1 MEAVPPP
8 DRPEL
13 LDAQAPE
20 LLIRHYEQQI
30 EAHPDW
36 GDNYW
41 QLGLLHFRSGDLEQ
55 AQLVWWSGL
64 WAIEAANEA
73 TGEPTGEGIS
83 SSTEI
88 STETATDAVHES
100 DNQPESLSAGLATL
114 VALLET
120 EAIQQQQLGRSD
132 RAENLYRL
140 LLELSPSAVCYEA
153 LGQVLSLQ
161 GRLDEALDCW
171 QQAIEREPNWSQPY
185 RQQGQV
191 WEALADWQRAL
202 SAYQQSHRLDW
213 QLATAEAIG
222 RCFSQLH
229 QWAAA
234 IEHLSEVLAVR
245 LAVRAT
251 ERSAQ
256 TSLTAAQ
263 TAAIQ
268 ADLSW
273 AQLRQQ
279 QIPEAVMTFH
289 QSVWGQSNFGSTY
302 LEWGDRCTQQGR
314 ATARQTQLAALLS
327 SLQSLDT
334 AAVVA
339 QLNQLGTQRVAQPPP
354 ALPRSPAADPLPYY
368 ETTQTWAA
376 DRPDIHHPDTNY
388 LDAIGYQPLDPPSWL
403 TLTPPQTLDP
413 DLHFSFRFP
422 PQIPLPG
429 AFVVEI
435 PNGRFWSAA
444 DQSSIAVLTA
454 EEQMLGDLCFEFP
467 LLTPDHPDAH
477 PSRHSL
483 RSRDLPPLQSIA
495 GRVVVLAGLT
505 DGMYFH
511 WMLEV
516 LPKLDLLQRAM
527 AVHSPAASVWDQIDA
542 VILSASLP
550 FQQETLRQ
558 LGVPASKILDWT
570 GAEAG
575 DCYLQ
580 ADRLI
585 VPSFPARPA
594 WTPRWVCEFLRRSF
608 LPASPQNHG
617 LRLYLSRQKAANRR
631 IINEAEVEDILTDYG
646 FQTVYLEAL
655 SVAEQAALLA
665 QAERVVAVHG
675 SGLTNLVFC
684 RPGTQVLEL
693 FAPDFVYPCYW
704 ALSHWM
710 QLDYTYLIGQS
721 PIGSFWSQVFDPNP
735 RLADLWVDRSQL
747 VAILQHWERGEG

>member
-13 LDAQAPE
+13 PDAQVPE

-64 WAIEAANEA
+64 WAIEAAHEA
-73 TGEPTGEGIS
+73 TSGSP
-83 SSTEI
+83 
-88 STETATDAVHES
+88 ETS
-100 DNQPESLSAGLATL
+100 DGAALI
-114 VALLET
+114 ALLET
-120 EAIQQQQLGRSD
+120 EAIQQQQIGRSD
-132 RAENLYRL
+132 RAENLYQL
-140 LLELSPSAVCYEA
+140 LLELSPSAVRYEA

-171 QQAIEREPNWSQPY
+171 QQAIEREPNWAQPY
-185 RQQGQV
+185 RRQGQI

-202 SAYQQSHRLDW
+202 SAYQQSYRLDC

-229 QWAAA
+229 QWSAA
-234 IEHLSEVLAVR
+234 IEHWSEV

-251 ERSAQ
+251 ERSMP
-256 TSLTAAQ
+256 TSLTTAQ

-289 QSVWGQSNFGSTY
+289 QAIWGQSDFGSTCFGATY
-302 LEWGDRCTQQGR
+302 LEWCDRCTQQGR

-334 AAVVA
+334 AAVMT

-354 ALPRSPAADPLPYY
+354 ALPRSPAPLPYY

-403 TLTPPQTLDP
+403 ALTPPQTLDP

-483 RSRDLPPLQSIA
+483 RSRDLPPLRSIA

-505 DGMYFH
+505 DAMYFH

-516 LPKLDLLQRAM
+516 LPKLDLLQRAL

-575 DCYLQ
+575 DRYLQ

-747 VAILQHWERGEG
+747 VAILQHWERGGGVKGEG